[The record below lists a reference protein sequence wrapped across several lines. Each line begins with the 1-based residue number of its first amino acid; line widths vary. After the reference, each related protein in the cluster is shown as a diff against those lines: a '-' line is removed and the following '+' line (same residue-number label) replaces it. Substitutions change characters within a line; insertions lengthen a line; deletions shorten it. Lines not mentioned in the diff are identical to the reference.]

1 MIEHYNFNL
10 KDIWII
16 YYNFTRFYY
25 KIIFIIKDLISRFEI
40 SQNINTIYYQQFQK
54 LHEKLM
60 KLIKIEKKE
69 QNKSQSYYPNIN
81 YRKILIEFE

>member
-1 MIEHYNFNL
+1 M

-16 YYNFTRFYY
+16 HYNFIRFYY

-40 SQNINTIYYQQFQK
+40 PQNINTIYYQQFQK
-54 LHEKLM
+54 LYEKLM

-69 QNKSQSYYPNIN
+69 QNKSKSYYTPNIN
-81 YRKILIEFE
+81 YQKILIEFE